1 MFFND
6 IRFSWLIGSLLRRRL
21 AERYRGSVLGLA
33 WAVLLPLG
41 MLAVY
46 TFFFRHLMGMR
57 WPSQPAASDWD
68 VALRIFLGL
77 TWVGFA
83 GEVIAGA
90 TRLVIEQPAYVK
102 KMLFPLP
109 VLAYALVGAALV
121 QTGLALGVAA
131 VVAAMLDIGRLWA
144 LPLVF
149 VYAMPLLL
157 WALALTWMLSGLG
170 VFLRDLQQIVAPLLT
185 ILLFLS
191 PVFYTVTALPIQ
203 WQPWL
208 IANPLTLPIE
218 GARAALLGDEGPS
231 WVLWMIHFAAAAMAV
246 FVGRWLFNRLQPG
259 FSDAL

>member
-1 MFFND
+1 MFFKD
-6 IRFSWLIGSLLRRRL
+6 IRFYWVISSLLRRRL
-21 AERYRGSVLGLA
+21 AERYRGSVLGVA
-33 WAVLLPLG
+33 WAVVLPLG

-57 WPSQPAASDWD
+57 WPSQPDASDWD

-83 GEVIAGA
+83 GEVTAGA

-102 KMLFPLP
+102 KILFPLP

-131 VVAAMLDIGRLWA
+131 AVAAILDIGRLWV

-149 VYAMPLLL
+149 VYALPLLL
-157 WALALTWMLSGLG
+157 WALALTWIFSGLG
-170 VFLRDLQQIVAPLLT
+170 VFLRDLQQIVSPLMT
-185 ILLFLS
+185 MLLFLS
-191 PVFYTVTALPIQ
+191 PVFYTVGALPVQ

-208 IANPLTLPIE
+208 VANPLTLPIE

-231 WVLWMIHFAAAAMAV
+231 LVLWMIHLVAAAMAA
-246 FVGRWLFNRLQPG
+246 FAGRWLFDRLQPG